1 MKQGKDIM
9 IADVVCCTPEHTVV
23 EAAEMMARHDCG
35 EIAIVESEKNLKPVG
50 VITDRDITWR
60 VVARGKSP
68 GQTSVRDA
76 MLSRLQ

>member
-1 MKQGKDIM
+1 M
-9 IADVVCCTPEHTVV
+9 IAHLACCTPEHTVV

-35 EIAIVESEKNLKPVG
+35 EIAIVENEENLKPVG

-68 GQTSVRDA
+68 AETSVRDA
-76 MLSRLQ
+76 MLGRL